1 VLQNVSTGAKSYTP
15 VTLAECQAST
25 KNIQAFFVEH
35 KEHLKKVLHL
45 DENIAIELTGSRAS
59 GLAYPESDIDF
70 AFIGANKSSLLEVRD
85 RLVALFQAQLIY
97 HGCRLESKMT
107 LAGLPW
113 CPTEDFTDK
122 KFGLGPVKLDITFR
136 ETATHKTIQDHVAT
150 KIKEL
155 FDTDEKKLAYINSM
169 RQAYLAK
176 DEVAYNKLKGWL
188 RVLPP
193 QPKPALYTVGIK
205 VPNSTFAGKPVNP
218 VHMTVAFVGECDEKR
233 KSAIKEAMAKL
244 ARDFLPLRIKF
255 GANEKFGPNK
265 DIPVRLCEIR
275 DHPIAK
281 AFQAFYKEFHVP
293 EPGLPDFETPNYHVT
308 RKALGDELDKMD
320 EVMLYTIFF
329 KQLGPF
335 EPEFKFDASSLCR
348 VCDKAKATHGGF
360 CNDCIKFTRE

>member
-1 VLQNVSTGAKSYTP
+1 MSDTKQRVVSP
-15 VTLAECQAST
+15 VTLVECDAST
-25 KNIQAFFVEH
+25 KNVREFFSGHAEYLR
-35 KEHLKKVLHL
+35 KALELK
-45 DENIAIELTGSRAS
+45 DDIAIELTGSRAS

-85 RLVALFQAQLIY
+85 RLVALVQAKKIY
-97 HGCRLESKMT
+97 DGCNFESKMT

-113 CPTEDFTDK
+113 CPTEGFTDPK
-122 KFGLGPVKLDITFR
+122 LGAKPVKLDITFR
-136 ETATHKTIQDHVAT
+136 EAATHKTIQDHVAT
-150 KIKEL
+150 EMKKL
-155 FDTDEKKLAYINSM
+155 FDTDEKKLVYINSL
-169 RQAYLAK
+169 RTACLTK
-176 DEVAYNKLKGWL
+176 DNDTYNKLKSWL

-265 DIPVRLCEIR
+265 DISVRLCEIW

-348 VCDKAKATHGGF
+348 VCDKAKAAHGGF
-360 CNDCIKFTRE
+360 CNNCIKFTRE